1 MRGNDVSNL
10 AFDGDPAAFFRD
22 HGWLRLH
29 RVIEPARA
37 ERLALAFDRLL
48 SGQPV
53 AARAP
58 VHAAASRGQLR
69 QLPSGC
75 RYNPVLAAHLTETR
89 LGRLVA
95 DLLET
100 NRVRLLQD
108 ALILKPAGCR
118 DRIEWHQDYTY
129 TGFFDPPKAVSVRL
143 SLTRST
149 VETGCM
155 HVVSGSHR
163 WGVVGPLR
171 VFTGDRVEDALAAL
185 PADRQREV
193 EEKALPLELEPG
205 DVTIHHCLTFHGSF
219 ENRGALDRKTVVTHL
234 FAGDCRFLP
243 ERLPDGAPTS
253 HFAVDSEGHL
263 VGEALPVVFER

>member
-1 MRGNDVSNL
+1 M
-10 AFDGDPAAFFRD
+10 AFDGDPVDFFRK
-22 HGWLRLH
+22 HGWLRLQT
-29 RVIEPARA
+29 VIEPARV
-37 ERLALAFDRLL
+37 ERLAGAFDRLL
-48 SGQPV
+48 LGQSAP
-53 AARAP
+53 ARAP
-58 VHAAASRGQLR
+58 LHAAAGREQLR
-69 QLPSGC
+69 QLPNGC
-75 RYNPVLAAHLTETR
+75 RINPVLATHLTDTA

-100 NRVRLLQD
+100 DRVRLLQD
-108 ALILKPAGCR
+108 ALILKPAGSR

-155 HVVSGSHR
+155 HLVSGSHR

-171 VFTGDRVEDALAAL
+171 VFTGDRVEDALDAL
-185 PADRQREV
+185 SEARREEV
-193 EEKALPLELEPG
+193 ATQAIPLELEAG

-219 ENRGALDRKTVVTHL
+219 ENRSRLDRKTVVTHL
-234 FAGDCRFLP
+234 FAADCRFLP
-243 ERLPDGAPTS
+243 ERLPGGSQAS

-263 VGEALPVVFER
+263 VGDGFPIIFER